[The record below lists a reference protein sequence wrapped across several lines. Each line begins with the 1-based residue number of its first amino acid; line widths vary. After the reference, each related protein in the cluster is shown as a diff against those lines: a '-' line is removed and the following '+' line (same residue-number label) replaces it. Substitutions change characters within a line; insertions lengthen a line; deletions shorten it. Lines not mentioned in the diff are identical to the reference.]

1 MTTVVLMNGG
11 TLDHVGLIPHWLDE
25 DDPRPAKEQLN
36 EHYHHGGG
44 WRPFEGFRLGKDGS
58 IKYPGDMPH
67 KPLALMTLRDEAIAI
82 YPHGW
87 VMILQKDGS
96 FEICRMD

>member
-67 KPLALMTLRDEAIAI
+67 KPLALMTLRDEAIAV

-87 VMILQKDGS
+87 VMILL
-96 FEICRMD
+96 